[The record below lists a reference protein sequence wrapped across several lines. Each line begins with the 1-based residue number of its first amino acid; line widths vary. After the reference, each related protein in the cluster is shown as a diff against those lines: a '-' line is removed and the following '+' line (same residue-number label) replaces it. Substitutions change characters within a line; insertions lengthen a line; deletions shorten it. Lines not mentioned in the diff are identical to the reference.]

1 MTMINVTARVLA
13 GCAGLLIATASF
25 AQSPGY
31 PDRPVKVI
39 VPFAAA
45 GPTDV
50 VARLIAQKLS
60 DRFGQQF
67 YIENMAGAGGNLGM
81 AAGARAPAD
90 GHTILFVSSSYT
102 VNPSL
107 YAKAPYDPD
116 KDLAPVT
123 KAAASPNGL
132 FVHPSIPA
140 KSVKEL
146 VELLK
151 TNPGKY
157 TFASPGIGT
166 TPHLSSELF
175 KLTFGL
181 DFALAPFPGGGPSI
195 QSVVAGHTPM
205 CFQAI
210 PPATAL
216 VKDGKLRAL
225 AITAK
230 TRSPALPD
238 VPTLDELGIKN
249 QEAETMQ
256 GVLVP
261 AGTPKH
267 DRRSAADGDCPHHQ
281 PARCKREAAG
291 DRSRTRRDVAGR
303 IRRLHQSGYR
313 QVEEGDRRRQDPA
326 DRRIGTAAANR
337 ISLRSIRP
345 AATAPRR
352 SSARGTH

>member
-1 MTMINVTARVLA
+1 MRVTNVIARVLA
-13 GCAGLLIATASF
+13 GCAGLLLAGAGS
-25 AQSPGY
+25 AQSPY
-31 PDRPVKVI
+31 PDRPVKII

-60 DRFGQQF
+60 EKFGQQF
-67 YIENMAGAGGNLGM
+67 YTENMGGAGGNLGM
-81 AAGARAPAD
+81 AAVARSPAD
-90 GHTILFVSSSYT
+90 GYTILFSSSSYT

-107 YAKAPYDPD
+107 YAKSPYDPD
-116 KDLAPVT
+116 RDFAPVT
-123 KAAASPNGL
+123 KAAGSPNGL

-146 VELLK
+146 VDLIK
-151 TNPGKY
+151 ANPGKY

-195 QSVVAGHTPM
+195 QSVVGGHTPM

-210 PPATAL
+210 PPATPL

-238 VPTLDELGIKN
+238 VPTLDELGIKG

-261 AGTPKH
+261 AGTPKPIV
-267 DRRSAADGDCPHHQ
+267 DLLQTEIARIVNLPDVRDKMLAMGLEPDGMSPAEFAAYIK
-281 PARCKREAAG
+281 A
-291 DRSRTRRDVAGR
+291 DVAKWKKE
-303 IRRLHQSGYR
+303 I
-313 QVEEGDRRRQDPA
+313 A
-326 DRRIGTAAANR
+326 DAKIPQIG
-337 ISLRSIRP
+337 
-345 AATAPRR
+345 
-352 SSARGTH
+352 G

>member
-1 MTMINVTARVLA
+1 VTNVIARVLA
-13 GCAGLLIATASF
+13 GCAGLLLAGAGS
-25 AQSPGY
+25 AQSPY
-31 PDRPVKVI
+31 PDRPVKII

-60 DRFGQQF
+60 EKFGQQF
-67 YIENMAGAGGNLGM
+67 YTENMGGAGGNLGM
-81 AAGARAPAD
+81 AAVARSPAD
-90 GHTILFVSSSYT
+90 GYTILFSSSSYT

-107 YAKAPYDPD
+107 YAKSPYDPD
-116 KDLAPVT
+116 RDFAPVT
-123 KAAASPNGL
+123 KAAGSPNGL

-146 VELLK
+146 VDLLK
-151 TNPGKY
+151 ANPGKY

-195 QSVVAGHTPM
+195 QSVVGGHTPM

-210 PPATAL
+210 PPATPL

-238 VPTLDELGIKN
+238 VPTLDELGIKG

-261 AGTPKH
+261 AGTPKPIV
-267 DRRSAADGDCPHHQ
+267 DLLQTEIARIVNLPDVRDKMLAMGLEPDGMSSA
-281 PARCKREAAG
+281 EFAAYIKA
-291 DRSRTRRDVAGR
+291 DVAKWKKV
-303 IRRLHQSGYR
+303 I
-313 QVEEGDRRRQDPA
+313 A
-326 DRRIGTAAANR
+326 DAKIPQIG
-337 ISLRSIRP
+337 
-345 AATAPRR
+345 
-352 SSARGTH
+352 G

>member
-1 MTMINVTARVLA
+1 MRVTNVIARVLA
-13 GCAGLLIATASF
+13 GCAGLLLAGAGS
-25 AQSPGY
+25 AQSPY
-31 PDRPVKVI
+31 PDRPVKII

-60 DRFGQQF
+60 EKFGQQF
-67 YIENMAGAGGNLGM
+67 YTENMGGAGGNLGM
-81 AAGARAPAD
+81 AAVARSPAD
-90 GHTILFVSSSYT
+90 GYTILFSSSSYT

-107 YAKAPYDPD
+107 YAKSPYDPD
-116 KDLAPVT
+116 RDFAPVT
-123 KAAASPNGL
+123 KAAGSPNGL

-146 VELLK
+146 VDLLK
-151 TNPGKY
+151 ANPGKY

-195 QSVVAGHTPM
+195 QSVVGGHTPM

-210 PPATAL
+210 PPETPL

-238 VPTLDELGIKN
+238 VPTLDELGIKG

-261 AGTPKH
+261 AGTPRPIVDLLQAEIARIVNLPDVRDKMLAMGLEP
-267 DRRSAADGDCPHHQ
+267 DGMSPAEFAAYIK
-281 PARCKREAAG
+281 A
-291 DRSRTRRDVAGR
+291 DVAKWKKV
-303 IRRLHQSGYR
+303 I
-313 QVEEGDRRRQDPA
+313 A
-326 DRRIGTAAANR
+326 DAKIPQIG
-337 ISLRSIRP
+337 
-345 AATAPRR
+345 
-352 SSARGTH
+352 G

>member
-1 MTMINVTARVLA
+1 MKVTNGIIRVLA
-13 GCAGLLIATASF
+13 CGAGLLFAAVGH

-31 PDRPVKVI
+31 PNRPVKII
-39 VPFAAA
+39 VPFPAG

-50 VARLIAQKLS
+50 AARLIFQNLS
-60 DRFGQQF
+60 ERLGQQF
-67 YIENMAGAGGNLGM
+67 YIENMSGAGGNIGM
-81 AAGARAPAD
+81 GAAARAPAD
-90 GHTILFVSSSYT
+90 GYTILIASSSYT

-116 KDLAPVT
+116 KDFTPVT
-123 KAAASPNGL
+123 KAAGSPNGL

-146 VELLK
+146 VALLK
-151 TNPGKY
+151 ANPGKY

-181 DFALAPFPGGGPSI
+181 DFALAPFPGGAPSI
-195 QSVVAGHTPM
+195 QSVVAGHTPI

-216 VKDGKLRAL
+216 VKEGKLRAL
-225 AITAK
+225 GITAK

-238 VPTLDELGIKN
+238 VPTLEESGIKD

-261 AGTPKH
+261 AGTPKPIV
-267 DRRSAADGDCPHHQ
+267 DLLQTEIARIVALPDVKDKMLAIGLEPSGMSPAEFTAYIKADI
-281 PARCKREAAG
+281 AKWKK
-291 DRSRTRRDVAGR
+291 V
-303 IRRLHQSGYR
+303 I
-313 QVEEGDRRRQDPA
+313 A
-326 DRRIGTAAANR
+326 DAKIPQIG
-337 ISLRSIRP
+337 
-345 AATAPRR
+345 
-352 SSARGTH
+352 G

>member
-1 MTMINVTARVLA
+1 MGLANVIARVLA
-13 GCAGLLIATASF
+13 FCAALLF
-25 AQSPGY
+25 AGAAAAQVPGY
-31 PDRPVKVI
+31 PDRPVKII

-60 DRFGQQF
+60 EKHGQQF
-67 YIENMAGAGGNLGM
+67 YIENMTGAGGNLGM
-81 AAGARAPAD
+81 AAAAKAPAD
-90 GHTILFVSSSYT
+90 GYTILFVSSSFT

-107 YAKAPYDPD
+107 YAKPPYDAE
-116 KDLAPVT
+116 KDFAPVT
-123 KAAASPNGL
+123 KAAGSPNGL
-132 FVHPSIPA
+132 FVHPDIPA
-140 KSVKEL
+140 RSVKEL
-146 VELLK
+146 VELIRA
-151 TNPGKY
+151 NPGKY

-216 VKDGKLRAL
+216 VQDGKLRAL
-225 AITAK
+225 AVTAA

-238 VPTLDELGIKN
+238 VPTLDELGIKG

-261 AGTPKH
+261 AGTPKPIV
-267 DRRSAADGDCPHHQ
+267 DLLQSEMARIVALPEVKDKLLAIGLEPSGMSQAEFAAYI
-281 PARCKREAAG
+281 K
-291 DRSRTRRDVAGR
+291 
-303 IRRLHQSGYR
+303 
-313 QVEEGDRRRQDPA
+313 A
-326 DRRIGTAAANR
+326 DLAKWKKVIEDAKIPRIG
-337 ISLRSIRP
+337 
-345 AATAPRR
+345 
-352 SSARGTH
+352 G

>member
-1 MTMINVTARVLA
+1 MAGTNVIARLLA
-13 GCAGLLIATASF
+13 GCTGLLIAGASF

-31 PDRPVKVI
+31 PDRPVKII

-45 GPTDV
+45 GPTDL

-81 AAGARAPAD
+81 GAGARSPAD

-102 VNPSL
+102 VNTSL
-107 YAKAPYDPD
+107 YAKPPYDPD
-116 KDLAPVT
+116 KDFAPVT
-123 KAAASPNGL
+123 KAAGSPNGL
-132 FVHPSIPA
+132 FVNPSIPA

-151 TNPGKY
+151 ANPGKY
-157 TFASPGIGT
+157 TFASPGVGT

-230 TRSPALPD
+230 ARSPALPD

-256 GVLVP
+256 GVLLP
-261 AGTPKH
+261 AGTPRPIVDLLWTEIARIIKLP
-267 DRRSAADGDCPHHQ
+267 DVKDKLVAVGLEPDGMSPAEFAAYIQ
-281 PARCKREAAG
+281 
-291 DRSRTRRDVAGR
+291 
-303 IRRLHQSGYR
+303 
-313 QVEEGDRRRQDPA
+313 A
-326 DRRIGTAAANR
+326 DIAKWKKVIVDAKIPQIG
-337 ISLRSIRP
+337 
-345 AATAPRR
+345 
-352 SSARGTH
+352 G

>member
-1 MTMINVTARVLA
+1 MKIVDVIARVLA
-13 GCAGLLIATASF
+13 GSACIFLAGASY
-25 AQSPGY
+25 AQGPKY
-31 PDRPVKVI
+31 PDRPVRIV

-50 VARLIAQKLS
+50 VARLIALKLAEKL
-60 DRFGQQF
+60 GQQF
-67 YIENMAGAGGNLGM
+67 YIENMAGAGGNIGM
-81 AAGARAPAD
+81 SAVARAPAD
-90 GHTILFVSSSYT
+90 GHTILIASSSFN

-107 YAKAPYDPD
+107 YARAPYDPD
-116 KDLAPVT
+116 NFAPVT
-123 KAAASPNGL
+123 MAGASPNGL
-132 FVHPSIPA
+132 FVNPSIPA

-146 VELLK
+146 VDLLRA
-151 TNPGKY
+151 NPGKY

-225 AITAK
+225 AITAT

-238 VPTLDELGIKN
+238 VPTLDELGIKD

-261 AGTPKH
+261 AGTP
-267 DRRSAADGDCPHHQ
+267 AAIVDLLQSEIARIIELPDVKAKLVAQGLETSGMS
-281 PARCKREAAG
+281 PAEFAAY
-291 DRSRTRRDVAGR
+291 
-303 IRRLHQSGYR
+303 IR
-313 QVEEGDRRRQDPA
+313 A
-326 DRRIGTAAANR
+326 DLAKWKKVIADAKIPLIG
-337 ISLRSIRP
+337 
-345 AATAPRR
+345 
-352 SSARGTH
+352 G

>member
-1 MTMINVTARVLA
+1 MRIANVIARGLALSVLF
-13 GCAGLLIATASF
+13 ASAAL
-25 AQSPGY
+25 AQVPGY
-31 PDRPVKVI
+31 PDRPVKII

-60 DRFGQQF
+60 EKFGQQF
-67 YIENMAGAGGNLGM
+67 YIENIAGAGGNLAMG
-81 AAGARAPAD
+81 AAAKATAD
-90 GHTILFVSSSYT
+90 GYTILFVSSSFT

-107 YAKAPYDPD
+107 YVKAPYDAE
-116 KDLAPVT
+116 KDFAPVT
-123 KAAASPNGL
+123 KAAGSPNGL
-132 FVHPSIPA
+132 FVHPDIPA

-146 VELLK
+146 VELIRA
-151 TNPGKY
+151 NPGKY

-181 DFALAPFPGGGPSI
+181 DFALAPFAGGAPSI

-225 AITAK
+225 AVTAA

-238 VPTLDELGIKN
+238 VPTLDELGIKD

-261 AGTPKH
+261 AGTP
-267 DRRSAADGDCPHHQ
+267 Q
-281 PARCKREAAG
+281 PIV
-291 DRSRTRRDVAGR
+291 D
-303 IRRLHQSGYR
+303 LL
-313 QVEEGDRRRQDPA
+313 QVEMARIVSLPEVKDKLLAIGLEPSGMSQAEFAAYIKA
-326 DRRIGTAAANR
+326 DLAKWKKVIADAKIPRI
-337 ISLRSIRP
+337 
-345 AATAPRR
+345 
-352 SSARGTH
+352 

>member
-1 MTMINVTARVLA
+1 MRVTDANALVLA
-13 GCAGLLIATASF
+13 ACAGLLFAAPAL

-31 PDRPVKVI
+31 PDRPVKII

-50 VARLIAQKLS
+50 VARLIALKLS
-60 DRFGQQF
+60 EKFGQQF

-81 AAGARAPAD
+81 GAAARAPGD
-90 GHTILFVSSSYT
+90 GYTILFVSSSYT

-107 YAKAPYDPD
+107 YAKPPYDPD

-123 KAAASPNGL
+123 KAAGSPNGL
-132 FVHPSIPA
+132 FVNPAIPA
-140 KSVKEL
+140 KSVQEL
-146 VELLK
+146 VELIK
-151 TNPGKY
+151 ANPGKY

-205 CFQAI
+205 CFKAI
-210 PPATAL
+210 PPAIPL

-230 TRSPALPD
+230 TRSPLLPD
-238 VPTLDELGIKN
+238 VPTFDEVGIKD

-256 GVLVP
+256 GVFV
-261 AGTPKH
+261 
-267 DRRSAADGDCPHHQ
+267 
-281 PARCKREAAG
+281 
-291 DRSRTRRDVAGR
+291 
-303 IRRLHQSGYR
+303 
-313 QVEEGDRRRQDPA
+313 
-326 DRRIGTAAANR
+326 
-337 ISLRSIRP
+337 P
-345 AATAPRR
+345 AATPKPIVDLLQREIARIVALPDVKDRMLAIGLETGGM
-352 SSARGTH
+352 SSAEFAAYVKADIAKWKKVITDANIPQIGG

>member
-1 MTMINVTARVLA
+1 MRVTNVIARVLA
-13 GCAGLLIATASF
+13 GCAGLLIAGAGS
-25 AQSPGY
+25 AQSPY
-31 PDRPVKVI
+31 PDRPVKII

-60 DRFGQQF
+60 EKFGQQF
-67 YIENMAGAGGNLGM
+67 YTENMGGAGGNLGM
-81 AAGARAPAD
+81 AAVARSPAD
-90 GHTILFVSSSYT
+90 GYTILFSSSSYT

-107 YAKAPYDPD
+107 YAKSPYDPD
-116 KDLAPVT
+116 RDFAPVT
-123 KAAASPNGL
+123 KAAGSPNGL

-146 VELLK
+146 VDLLK
-151 TNPGKY
+151 ANPGKY

-195 QSVVAGHTPM
+195 QSVVGGHTPM

-210 PPATAL
+210 PPATPL

-238 VPTLDELGIKN
+238 VPTLDELGIKG

-261 AGTPKH
+261 AGTPRPIVDLLQTEIARIVNLPDVRDKMLAMGLEP
-267 DRRSAADGDCPHHQ
+267 DGMSPAEFAAYIK
-281 PARCKREAAG
+281 A
-291 DRSRTRRDVAGR
+291 DVAKWKKV
-303 IRRLHQSGYR
+303 I
-313 QVEEGDRRRQDPA
+313 A
-326 DRRIGTAAANR
+326 DAKIPQIG
-337 ISLRSIRP
+337 
-345 AATAPRR
+345 
-352 SSARGTH
+352 G

>member
-1 MTMINVTARVLA
+1 MRVTNVIARVLA
-13 GCAGLLIATASF
+13 GCAGLLLAGAGS
-25 AQSPGY
+25 AQSPY
-31 PDRPVKVI
+31 PDRPVKII

-60 DRFGQQF
+60 EKFGQQF
-67 YIENMAGAGGNLGM
+67 YTENMGGAGGNLGM
-81 AAGARAPAD
+81 AAVARSPAD
-90 GHTILFVSSSYT
+90 GYTILFSSSSYT

-107 YAKAPYDPD
+107 YAKSPYDPD
-116 KDLAPVT
+116 RDFAPVT
-123 KAAASPNGL
+123 KAAGSPNGL

-146 VELLK
+146 VDLLK
-151 TNPGKY
+151 ANPGKY

-195 QSVVAGHTPM
+195 QSVVGGHTPM

-210 PPATAL
+210 PPATPL

-238 VPTLDELGIKN
+238 VPTLDELGIKG

-261 AGTPKH
+261 AGTPRPIVDLLQTEIARIVNLPDVRDKMLAMGLEP
-267 DRRSAADGDCPHHQ
+267 DGMSSA
-281 PARCKREAAG
+281 EFAAYIKA
-291 DRSRTRRDVAGR
+291 DVAKWKKV
-303 IRRLHQSGYR
+303 I
-313 QVEEGDRRRQDPA
+313 A
-326 DRRIGTAAANR
+326 DAKIPQIG
-337 ISLRSIRP
+337 
-345 AATAPRR
+345 
-352 SSARGTH
+352 G

>member
-1 MTMINVTARVLA
+1 MRVTNVIARVLA
-13 GCAGLLIATASF
+13 GCAGLLIAGAGS
-25 AQSPGY
+25 AQSPY
-31 PDRPVKVI
+31 PDRPVKII

-60 DRFGQQF
+60 EKYGQQF
-67 YIENMAGAGGNLGM
+67 YTENMGGAGGNLGM
-81 AAGARAPAD
+81 AAVARSPAD
-90 GHTILFVSSSYT
+90 GYTILFSSSSYT

-107 YAKAPYDPD
+107 YAKSPYDPD
-116 KDLAPVT
+116 RDFAPVT
-123 KAAASPNGL
+123 KAAGSPNGL

-146 VELLK
+146 VDLLK
-151 TNPGKY
+151 ANPGKY

-195 QSVVAGHTPM
+195 QSVVGGHTPM

-210 PPATAL
+210 PPATPL

-238 VPTLDELGIKN
+238 IPTLDELGIKG

-261 AGTPKH
+261 AGTPKPIV
-267 DRRSAADGDCPHHQ
+267 DLLQTEIARIVNLPDVRDKMLAMGLEPDGMSPAEFAAYIK
-281 PARCKREAAG
+281 A
-291 DRSRTRRDVAGR
+291 DVAKWKKV
-303 IRRLHQSGYR
+303 I
-313 QVEEGDRRRQDPA
+313 A
-326 DRRIGTAAANR
+326 DAKIPQIG
-337 ISLRSIRP
+337 
-345 AATAPRR
+345 
-352 SSARGTH
+352 G

>member
-1 MTMINVTARVLA
+1 MRVTNVIVRVLA
-13 GCAGLLIATASF
+13 GCAGLLLAGAGL

-31 PDRPVKVI
+31 PDRPVKII

-50 VARLIAQKLS
+50 VARLITQKLA
-60 DRFGQQF
+60 DRLGQQF
-67 YIENMAGAGGNLGM
+67 YIENVAGAGGNLGM
-81 AAGARAPAD
+81 GAVARAPAD
-90 GHTILFVSSSYT
+90 GYTILFASSSYT

-116 KDLAPVT
+116 RDFAPVT
-123 KAAASPNGL
+123 KAAGSPNGL

-140 KSVKEL
+140 KSVQEL
-146 VELLK
+146 VQLLK
-151 TNPGKY
+151 ANPGKY

-175 KLTFGL
+175 KLTFAL

-195 QSVVAGHTPM
+195 QSVVGGHTPM

-210 PPATAL
+210 PPATPL

-238 VPTLDELGIKN
+238 VPTLDELGIKD

-261 AGTPKH
+261 AGTPKAIVTRLNTEINAILKDPDVVQKLH
-267 DRRSAADGDCPHHQ
+267 ALGFDLIGGTPEEFGALIKGESDKWAPVI
-281 PARCKREAAG
+281 KRLG
-291 DRSRTRRDVAGR
+291 LKVD
-303 IRRLHQSGYR
+303 
-313 QVEEGDRRRQDPA
+313 
-326 DRRIGTAAANR
+326 
-337 ISLRSIRP
+337 
-345 AATAPRR
+345 
-352 SSARGTH
+352 

>member
-1 MTMINVTARVLA
+1 MKVVSDVIRVLA
-13 GCAGLLIATASF
+13 CGAVLLFAAVGH

-31 PDRPVKVI
+31 PNRPVKII
-39 VPFAAA
+39 VPFPAG

-50 VARLIAQKLS
+50 AARLISQKLS
-60 DRFGQQF
+60 ERLGQQF
-67 YIENMAGAGGNLGM
+67 YIENMSGAGGNLGM
-81 AAGARAPAD
+81 GTAARAPAD
-90 GHTILFVSSSYT
+90 GYTILIASSSYT

-116 KDLAPVT
+116 KDFAPVT
-123 KAAASPNGL
+123 KAAGSPNGL

-146 VELLK
+146 VALLK
-151 TNPGKY
+151 ANPGKY

-181 DFALAPFPGGGPSI
+181 DFALAPFPGGAPSI
-195 QSVVAGHTPM
+195 QSVVAGHTPI

-210 PPATAL
+210 PPATPL
-216 VKDGKLRAL
+216 VKEGRLRAL
-225 AITAK
+225 GITAK

-238 VPTLDELGIKN
+238 VPTLEEAGIKD

-261 AGTPKH
+261 AGTPKPIV
-267 DRRSAADGDCPHHQ
+267 DLLQAEIAQIVGLPDVNDKMLAIGLEPSGMSPAEFAAYIKTDIAKWKKVITDAKIPQ
-281 PARCKREAAG
+281 
-291 DRSRTRRDVAGR
+291 
-303 IRRLHQSGYR
+303 
-313 QVEEGDRRRQDPA
+313 
-326 DRRIGTAAANR
+326 IG
-337 ISLRSIRP
+337 
-345 AATAPRR
+345 
-352 SSARGTH
+352 G